1 MRTTHFLSG
10 NAKSMVA
17 CREALFKQIES
28 FERNPSKVE
37 SPETTVLAVRS
48 YIKLVIDNDDYFPR
62 VFTR

>member
-1 MRTTHFLSG
+1 
-10 NAKSMVA
+10 MVA